1 MRISARRG
9 RVREQRRSAGP
20 GSLEPGRGRAGQG
33 GAMGVG
39 ADAARA
45 TGPIGDPAWR
55 AAPDPPLHLALHRGR
70 QAQSDP
76 ARGPGGV
83 RRQPPEPLRRADLP
97 GGARRPHPAPAGGRR
112 GGGLLLQHQAEGG
125 RRVAG
130 ARDGAVRADGS
141 IEPELA
147 ADAQGHGPRRVVG
160 ADLPVRLA
168 RQRHHRLQAGLRVH
182 RRGRAGAGG
191 ADVPARPGAGHA
203 QGLVHPAARRR
214 GDRDRTG
221 HPARQGLRRA
231 GQEGRAR
238 GGAGPGHGDPLGRG
252 VGGPVPHN
260 PFANDLFIPVLLRV
274 VVLLLAGFA
283 AVLVARRRWSLRVL
297 RRSTLVLRARVWFLI
312 GPLFVV
318 AVFIGGFVVF
328 LPFGFLILLTLLPI
342 LSRDLTDA
350 HRQVAD
356 TLFAYIY
363 IGLPMAYIV
372 FVKSAEPLG
381 LNFLVVVTIA
391 VAVSDIGS
399 WVVGRALGGP
409 RLLDE
414 IAPGKTW
421 SGALGN
427 LLGAGLAVA
436 LLWAAVPKS
445 WSIAVVVVLVVMTGL
460 GSLWGDLTDAF
471 VKRAF
476 STTATSTL
484 VIGYGGVLDRVVS
497 LLMAFPLTYFA
508 VILTQRI
515 MS

>member
-1 MRISARRG
+1 
-9 RVREQRRSAGP
+9 
-20 GSLEPGRGRAGQG
+20 
-33 GAMGVG
+33 
-39 ADAARA
+39 
-45 TGPIGDPAWR
+45 
-55 AAPDPPLHLALHRGR
+55 
-70 QAQSDP
+70 
-76 ARGPGGV
+76 
-83 RRQPPEPLRRADLP
+83 
-97 GGARRPHPAPAGGRR
+97 
-112 GGGLLLQHQAEGG
+112 
-125 RRVAG
+125 
-130 ARDGAVRADGS
+130 
-141 IEPELA
+141 
-147 ADAQGHGPRRVVG
+147 
-160 ADLPVRLA
+160 
-168 RQRHHRLQAGLRVH
+168 
-182 RRGRAGAGG
+182 
-191 ADVPARPGAGHA
+191 
-203 QGLVHPAARRR
+203 
-214 GDRDRTG
+214 
-221 HPARQGLRRA
+221 
-231 GQEGRAR
+231 
-238 GGAGPGHGDPLGRG
+238 
-252 VGGPVPHN
+252 VPHN
-260 PFANDLFIPVLLRV
+260 PFANDLFLPVLLRV

-318 AVFIGGFVVF
+318 AVFIGGFVSFLLATYVILQGSSEIVRIAGIQRRYALLLMLWGEIGLLVAAFVGGYVVF

-427 LLGAGLAVA
+427 LLGAGVAVA
-436 LLWAAVPKS
+436 LLWVAVPKS
-445 WSIAVVVVLVVMTGL
+445 WSIAVVVVLVVMIGL

-497 LLMAFPLTYFA
+497 LLMAFPLSYFA
-508 VILTQRI
+508 VLVTQRI
-515 MS
+515 MR